1 VSPSLL
7 LSLAD
12 HQARQQYL
20 SIPIYTIWK
29 NITIILI
36 AYGEVLW
43 FGGSVTS
50 LTLASFGLMVLSS
63 VLAAWADV
71 AAALGSISTPDPFA
85 SDPAGANLGEFNVGY
100 FWMMLNCIATASY
113 VLAMRKRIKITN
125 FKDWD
130 TLFYNNL
137 LSIPVLVVA
146 TLLVENWTWE
156 NLSVNL

>member
-1 VSPSLL
+1 
-7 LSLAD
+7 
-12 HQARQQYL
+12 
-20 SIPIYTIWK
+20 
-29 NITIILI
+29 
-36 AYGEVLW
+36 
-43 FGGSVTS
+43 
-50 LTLASFGLMVLSS
+50 MVLSS

-146 TLLVENWTWE
+146 TLLVENWSWE